1 MQQVLAN
8 LLKTHAPLTALVGSK
23 IDWDAAPQGSTL
35 PYVVMYV
42 VSGVT
47 DYTMA
52 GASGYVATR
61 VQFDC
66 RGSSASQARSVAN
79 AVAAKLSGFSGE
91 FGGYHFQGVFAAGQ
105 RTRND
110 KDGPTTWF
118 TDSRD
123 FVFHWSPVT

>member
-1 MQQVLAN
+1 MQTKL
-8 LLKTHAPLTALVGSK
+8 APLLLTHEPLAELVGDR
-23 IDWDAAPQGSTL
+23 IDWDTLPQGSAQGS
-35 PYVVMYV
+35 VVMYV

-66 RGSSASQARSVAN
+66 RGATAAKARAIAE
-79 AVAAKLSGFSGE
+79 AVAAKLSGFRGT
-91 FGGYHFQGVFAAGQ
+91 FQGISFQGCFQAGQ
-105 RTRND
+105 RTGFD
-110 KDGPTTWF
+110 KDGPESWF

-123 FVFHWSPVT
+123 FLIHWAPA

>member
-8 LLKTHAPLTALVGSK
+8 LLKTHAPLVALVGNT
-23 IDWDAAPQGSTL
+23 IDWDATPQGYAFPSI
-35 PYVVMYV
+35 VMYV
-42 VSGVT
+42 ASGVT

-66 RGSSASQARSVAN
+66 RAKTAAQARAVAN
-79 AVAAKLSGFSGE
+79 AVDAKLSGFSGE
-91 FGGYHFQGVFAAGQ
+91 FSGYLFQGVFAAGQ

-123 FVFHWSPVT
+123 YVFHWSPVT